1 MAERTIEVT
10 VEDMIAEVRREI
22 RMREQVYGKVQPMPA
37 VNVRRIEVM
46 TAVLKVLEALPL
58 KQGKMF

>member
-1 MAERTIEVT
+1 MAEPTRE
-10 VEDMIAEVRREI
+10 EMIAEVRREL

-46 TAVLKVLEALPL
+46 QAVLAVLEALPK
-58 KQGKMF
+58 KQGDIFDAG